1 MKIALVHDYL
11 VQDGGA
17 ERVLHAFQEIWPE
30 APTFALLHD
39 PKAMGSSFRG
49 KDIRT
54 SFLQRVPFALKR
66 YKWFMPLMPAA
77 TEHHNLTGYDVVLSS
92 TSAFAKGILTR
103 PDTLH
108 LCYCHTPTR
117 YLWSDTHSYVNEQ
130 GLPFLVRKLMPLLLS
145 QIRVWDRQAA
155 DRVDRF
161 IANSETVS
169 RRIRKYYQRES
180 DVIHPPVETSRFS
193 AATTPGRYYLAGGRL
208 VAYKRFDV
216 VVRAFNK
223 LGIPLKIFG
232 EGPESAGL
240 RAAAGPNIEFVGRV
254 SERAKAELYAG
265 AIAYLHPQE
274 EDFGITAVEA
284 MASGRPVIA
293 YRRGGATET
302 MVEGVTGAFI
312 EDQSWE
318 ELANQIIRFEPKAY
332 DARAIREHALAFD
345 TEIFKDRIRAYVES
359 AYAEWRGHALGSDL
373 GKARGTTM
381 PFAFERTASF
391 QGGVPTAERTHR
403 FERR

>member
-17 ERVLHAFQEIWPE
+17 ERVLQAFQEIWPD
-30 APTFALLHD
+30 APIFALLHD
-39 PKAMGSSFRG
+39 PAAMGSHFRG
-49 KDIRT
+49 KNIRT

-77 TEHHNLTGYDVVLSS
+77 TEHHNLTGFDVVLSS
-92 TSAFAKGILTR
+92 TSAFAKGIITR

-130 GLPFLVRKLMPLLLS
+130 GLPSLVRRAMPLLLS
-145 QIRVWDRQAA
+145 QIRVWDHQAA
-155 DRVDRF
+155 ERVDRF

-169 RRIRKYYQRES
+169 RRIRKYYQRGS
-180 DVIHPPVETSRFS
+180 DVIHPPVETARFRI
-193 AATTPGRYYLAGGRL
+193 APTLGNYYLAGGRL

-216 VVRAFNK
+216 VVQAFNK
-223 LGIPLKIFG
+223 LGISLKIFG
-232 EGPESAGL
+232 EGPELARL
-240 RAAAGPNIEFVGRV
+240 RAMAGPNVQFVGKVGERV
-254 SERAKAELYAG
+254 KADLYAG
-265 AIAYLHPQE
+265 ALAYLHPQE

-284 MASGRPVIA
+284 MAAGRPVIA

-318 ELANQIIRFEPKAY
+318 ELANQIIRFEPKSY
-332 DARAIREHALAFD
+332 DPAAIREHAMAFD
-345 TEIFKDRIRAYVES
+345 TEIFKERIRAYVES
-359 AYAEWRGHALGSDL
+359 AYAEWRGHSLGSDVGL
-373 GKARGTTM
+373 ARGRTM
-381 PFAFERTASF
+381 PFAFDRSGAAYFEK
-391 QGGVPTAERTHR
+391 THR
-403 FERR
+403 FDRR